1 MLSSILKN
9 VYWGIE
15 EKQEHKTEHNAKDQ
29 RLLIFHLQ
37 QLNIMSHRFLQVL
50 KTVPLSYF

>member
-1 MLSSILKN
+1 MLSSIMKY

-29 RLLIFHLQ
+29 RLLIFHL
-37 QLNIMSHRFLQVL
+37 
-50 KTVPLSYF
+50 

>member
-1 MLSSILKN
+1 MISSILKN

-29 RLLIFHLQ
+29 RLLIFHL
-37 QLNIMSHRFLQVL
+37 
-50 KTVPLSYF
+50 